1 MMAESTHN
9 HLLIAA
15 CGLFAA
21 GVIVGTAL
29 APRVLAPAPAAVARG
44 NTLADFFADD
54 ILSVTYTTQS
64 SLTTA
69 QRSTPGARFQVQSTF
84 ADGRPVQHCSASSD
98 LAGHLPRFAEI
109 TAKRGLSLDQRDQ
122 EFPVQLGVLD
132 IRNTVIGEPAG
143 PVLVFSN
150 AEGSS
155 VAVILD
161 GYAAEVNLPVSEFKW
176 LERACET
183 AAVSDQEPG
192 IGSLSYSPQN
202 LR

>member
-1 MMAESTHN
+1 MMAESTHKP
-9 HLLIAA
+9 HKRLLIAA
-15 CGLFAA
+15 CMLFAA
-21 GVIVGTAL
+21 GVIAGAAL
-29 APRVLAPAPAAVARG
+29 APRVLAPAPVAVARG
-44 NTLADFFADD
+44 NTLADLFADD
-54 ILSVTYTTQS
+54 ILSVAYTTQNG
-64 SLTTA
+64 LTTA
-69 QRSTPGARFQVQSTF
+69 QRSSPGARFQIQSTF
-84 ADGRPVQHCSASSD
+84 ADGRPVQHCSASTD
-98 LAGHLPRFAEI
+98 LAGHLARFAKI
-109 TAKRGLSLDQRDQ
+109 TAKRGLSPDQRDQ

-183 AAVSDQEPG
+183 AAMSDLEPE
-192 IGSLSYSPQN
+192 PQA
-202 LR
+202 LLVH